1 MEHKIGR
8 RQFIAGLW
16 PWILGA
22 FGVGGA
28 WSTQELF
35 DAAPPL
41 AAGDAPERPVG
52 TFPVGEIP
60 PKQGDTIV
68 LNLDSAVQQQVEQSL
83 TDGLSW
89 ARASE
94 AGANATSGAAV
105 VLDPKTGHVV
115 AMASN
120 PVFDPGSFVG
130 GIGQG
135 EFDELLEASAFTD
148 LAIQGQYPPGS
159 SFKAVTYATAVEHN
173 VFPAEATQQS
183 PEGSILCEGV
193 LRIRGLSDGSQQV
206 FTDPGHG
213 IVDLHRAFAVSCNIY
228 FWEVA
233 LAIWSQNKN
242 TGNEGILQ
250 EMARRLGLGSQTGI
264 DLPFEAAGQIPDRA
278 LFTEWAETAPYRLSP
293 DRIDPGPIWKG
304 GDLMNVA
311 IGQGE
316 TLATPLQMAVA
327 YAAMSNGGT
336 VWRPTVV
343 NRLVDHSDGTT
354 TRLDPEIAFRIAWSA
369 GFQQS
374 FLQDLGRT
382 ITSEYGTARRAF
394 SSMTSS
400 GIVGGKTG
408 TSTTNGKGDTAWF
421 VGVAP
426 IASPDYVVAVVV
438 DQGGSG
444 GTVAAP
450 IARQIFQYLYG
461 EQVHPIGEGL

>member
-1 MEHKIGR
+1 MEHEIGR
-8 RQFIAGLW
+8 RQFIATSW

-22 FGVGGA
+22 FGVGSVWG
-28 WSTQELF
+28 TQKLF
-35 DAAPPL
+35 DAASTL
-41 AAGDAPERPVG
+41 AAGEVPERPLR
-52 TFPVGEIP
+52 TYPVGGIP

-68 LNLDSAVQQQVEQSL
+68 LNLDSAVQRQVELSL
-83 TDGLSW
+83 ADGLSW

-94 AGANATSGAAV
+94 AGANATSGAVV
-105 VLDPKTGHVV
+105 VLDPKTGRVV

-120 PVFDPGSFVG
+120 PVFDPRSFVG
-130 GIGQG
+130 GISQE
-135 EFDELLEASAFTD
+135 EFDELLQASALNN

-159 SFKAVTYATAVEHN
+159 SFKAITYAAAVEQGI
-173 VFPAEATQQS
+173 FPAEASQQS
-183 PEGSILCEGV
+183 PEGTILCEGV

-213 IVDLHRAFAVSCNIY
+213 VVDLHKAFAVSCNIY

-233 LAIWSQNKN
+233 LAIWAQNKN
-242 TGNEGILQ
+242 TGREGILQ
-250 EMARRLGLGSQTGI
+250 EMARRLGLGSPTGI
-264 DLPFEAAGQIPDRA
+264 DLPFEAAGQVPDRV

-293 DRIDPGPIWKG
+293 DRIDPGPIWTG

-336 VWRPTVV
+336 VWRPSVV
-343 NRLVDHSDGTT
+343 DRIVDYSDGTT
-354 TRLDPEIAFRIAWSA
+354 TRVEPEIALRIAWSP
-369 GFQQS
+369 GFQQT

-382 ITSEYGTARRAF
+382 TNSKYGTARRAF

-444 GTVAAP
+444 GTVAAA